1 MNKPIVM
8 AMAALVVLLGSAFAL
23 PAIQIATAQ
32 YGGGGGGGP
41 SPGSLEDQLKLAK
54 AKVTNAKQ
62 AGAYGSGTPMLG
74 TNVNETTIF
83 IVVIVAIFGG
93 VAGAFFVKSRSG
105 AKAQA
110 TT

>member
-32 YGGGGGGGP
+32 YTGGGGGP

-54 AKVTNAKQ
+54 AKVTNARQ

-74 TNVNETTIF
+74 TNINETTIF